1 MENLTYRELYAPGHF
16 GNSYE
21 VLADYQMRDVLQE
34 AKSWGFNAYG
44 DWLDCADLRDPFNNP
59 YHEWLL
65 PQALWERK
73 VSFFKIAQEIGLQTN
88 LCVTPNHVYLDQ
100 LAPDLLADRSG
111 GRIQGQLICP
121 SKPAGHEIV
130 LKNQRNVFK
139 GLKDRGIRL
148 DAISACPYDY
158 GGCNCPLCRPW
169 ILTFG
174 KLAVEIH
181 EIAKEYFPEI
191 KARLIGWWWTA
202 QEHDLFKEWAD
213 KEAHGRFISMAA
225 HIPYGETRPAAV
237 KLPERC
243 ESHAFVHI
251 GYADKA
257 SPRDVYG
264 PWGPVIAP
272 NRLARTV
279 YELKG
284 IECKGYMAYSE
295 GLLDDLN
302 KALLGALSSGK
313 SADSRSVLA
322 EYSDK
327 YFGAR
332 GWDRKAWAA
341 WLVKWG
347 EPWGVDVVPARKEFD
362 RLAEDA
368 PPSWRLAQWEA
379 KLRIFEAHAE
389 ASKGDQ
395 WGKAR
400 LAAGDRFFLERDKLY
415 REVWQLGLVRH
426 VLHPRYHPPSW
437 LSDWQKTCLADGAA
451 FRHPHAGRGDDPRAA
466 YRGDPILG

>member
-21 VLADYQMRDVLQE
+21 VMADYQMRDLLQE

-59 YHEWLL
+59 FHEWLL

-73 VSFFKIAQEIGLQTN
+73 LSFYRIAQDIGLQTN
-88 LCVTPNHVYLDQ
+88 LCVTPNHVFLDQ
-100 LAPDLLADRSG
+100 LVPTDRDTRSGGAPDLLADRSG

-130 LKNQRNVFK
+130 LRNQRNVFK
-139 GLKDRGIRL
+139 SLKDRGITL
-148 DAISACPYDY
+148 DSISAYPYDY

-174 KLAVEIH
+174 KLVVEIH

-202 QEHDLFKEWAD
+202 QEHNLFKEWAD
-213 KEAHGRFISMAA
+213 REARGRFVSMAA
-225 HIPYGETRPAAV
+225 QINYGETRTAAV
-237 KLPERC
+237 NLPEGC
-243 ESHAFVHI
+243 EPHAFVHI
-251 GYADKA
+251 GYGEKA
-257 SPRDVYG
+257 APKDVYG

-279 YELKG
+279 YELNG
-284 IECKGYMAYSE
+284 IGCKGYMAYSE
-295 GLLDDLN
+295 GQLDDVN
-302 KALLGALSSGK
+302 KALLAALSAGK
-313 SADSRSVLA
+313 SPDSRSVLE
-322 EYSDK
+322 EYANK

-332 GWDRKAWAA
+332 GTGRKPWAE
-341 WLVKWG
+341 WLAKWG

-362 RLAEDA
+362 RLAKGV

-389 ASKGDQ
+389 VLA
-395 WGKAR
+395 GKEWDRKR
-400 LAAGDRFFLERDKLY
+400 LAAADRFFLERDKLY
-415 REVWQLGLVRH
+415 REVWELGLVRH

-437 LSDWQKTCLADGAA
+437 LGDWQKFKQQAELAPQMKPEA
-451 FRHPHAGRGDDPRAA
+451 
-466 YRGDPILG
+466 